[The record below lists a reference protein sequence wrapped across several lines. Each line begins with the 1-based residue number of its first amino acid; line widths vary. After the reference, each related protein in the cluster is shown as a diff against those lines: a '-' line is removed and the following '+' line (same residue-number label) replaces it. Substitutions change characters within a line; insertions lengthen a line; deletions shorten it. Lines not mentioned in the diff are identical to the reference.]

1 MGTAGRPGNVAD
13 IRVLLRGNPRAADE
27 GTKGETMTAT
37 AGHYKGPVGPD
48 PKFLASLI
56 VIIPTT
62 LILLYEIEIF
72 VLECLI
78 WLGIIGGG

>member
-1 MGTAGRPGNVAD
+1 MS
-13 IRVLLRGNPRAADE
+13 
-27 GTKGETMTAT
+27 AT
-37 AGHYKGPVGPD
+37 AGFYKGPVGPD

-72 VLECLI
+72 VLRSLI
-78 WLGIIGGG
+78 WLGIIGGD